1 MFDLFFKPF
10 EMVREISLFEI
21 MFRTLLSVLLGG
33 LIGFER
39 GMKNKVAGLRT
50 YLLVTLGASI
60 IMMSNQ
66 YIYQVFKT
74 GDPVRMGAQVIS
86 GIGFLGAGSIIITAK
101 QQIKGLT
108 SAASLW
114 ASGAIGLAIGI
125 GAYEIAIVG
134 TISLYIII
142 EFVRRLDVIIDNRKK
157 SYSLYLE
164 FSKTLEIADFFYYT
178 KKRGIEIKS
187 IEYVQNGTAFPDS
200 TALVFNLASHEYY
213 SVDEVCRIL
222 RSMQGVYYLEKL

>member
-1 MFDLFFKPF
+1 MLDLIFKPF
-10 EMVREISLFEI
+10 EIVREISLFEI
-21 MFRTLLSVLLGG
+21 LFRTLLSVLLGG

-39 GMKNKVAGLRT
+39 GMKNKAAGLRT

-66 YIYQVFKT
+66 YIYQVFKS

-125 GAYEIAIVG
+125 GAYEIAVIG
-134 TISLYIII
+134 TITLYFIV
-142 EFVRRLDVIIDNRKK
+142 EVVHRLDVIIDNRKK
-157 SYSLYLE
+157 TYSIYLE
-164 FSKTLEIADFFYYT
+164 ISKTLEFEDFF
-178 KKRGIEIKS
+178 KSMQKRAIEIKS
-187 IEYVQNGTAFPDS
+187 MEYVQNGTAFPDS
-200 TALVFNLASHEYY
+200 TAVVVHLSSHDHY
-213 SVDEVCRIL
+213 SIDEMCDAF
-222 RSMQGVYYLEKL
+222 RSMKGVYYLEKL

>member
-1 MFDLFFKPF
+1 MIDLIFKPF
-10 EMVREISLFEI
+10 EVVREISLFEI
-21 MFRTLLSVLLGG
+21 VFRTLLSALLGG

-39 GMKNKVAGLRT
+39 GMKNKAAGLRT

-66 YIYQVFKT
+66 YIYQVFKS

-125 GAYEIAIVG
+125 GAYEIAVIG
-134 TISLYIII
+134 TISLYFIV
-142 EFVRRLDVIIDNRKK
+142 EVVHRLDVIIDNRKK
-157 SYSLYLE
+157 TYSIYLE
-164 FSKTLEIADFFYYT
+164 ISKTLEFEEFF
-178 KKRGIEIKS
+178 KNMQKRSIEIKS

-200 TALVFNLASHEYY
+200 TAVVVNLSSHEYY
-213 SVDEVCRIL
+213 SVDEVCGIFK
-222 RSMQGVYYLEKL
+222 SMDGIYYLEKL

>member
-10 EMVREISLFEI
+10 EIVREISLFEI

-39 GMKNKVAGLRT
+39 GMKNKAAGLRT

-125 GAYEIAIVG
+125 GAYEIAVIG
-134 TISLYIII
+134 TISLYFIV
-142 EFVRRLDVIIDNRKK
+142 EVVHRLDVVIDNRKK
-157 SYSLYLE
+157 TYSVYLE
-164 FSKTLEIADFFYYT
+164 ISNTLEFEDFFKYA
-178 KKRGIEIKS
+178 KKCDVEIQS

-200 TALVFNLASHEYY
+200 TALVVNLASHEYY
-213 SVDEVCRIL
+213 SVDEVCKIL